1 MKRVAII
8 GTVGIPS
15 KYGGFETL
23 AHFLTKELK
32 DEFEFTVYCSK
43 KSYSKE
49 ERIDNLYGAKLV
61 YLPFKANG
69 IQSIIYDMISMIHA
83 IFIADTLLILGVSGG
98 LLIPFLRKFT
108 RKKIII
114 NIDGLEWRRNKWG
127 KFTKKFLKLS
137 ERAAVRFSH
146 GDITDNLSIKRYTS
160 INYKTLSNLIE
171 YGGDHTEKV
180 NITSKDRFKYPF
192 LSRDY
197 AFKVARIEPE
207 NNIRL
212 VLEAFSKLKTTLVI
226 IGNWNNSA
234 YGKQLK
240 KDYSTFPNIKLLDP
254 IYEQR
259 ILDLIRGNCSLYIH
273 GHSAGGTNPS
283 LVEAMSL
290 ALPIISFDVSYNR
303 ATTEDKCLYF
313 KTTEELI
320 AVVENSSIESLQLQK
335 KVMLEIAT
343 RRYSWKSIARKYKN
357 LIYSFD
363 FNYSKQNIR
372 PKIENVNISKLQ
384 HKGVSHLKNT
394 KPYYK

>member
-23 AHFLTKELK
+23 AHFLTKELQ

-43 KSYSKE
+43 KSYTKE
-49 ERIDNLYGAKLV
+49 ERIDSLHGADLV
-61 YLPFKANG
+61 YLPFEANG
-69 IQSIIYDMISMIHA
+69 VQSIIYDMVSMLHA
-83 IFIADTLLILGVSGG
+83 LFVADTLLILGVSGG
-98 LLIPFLRKFT
+98 LLIPFLRIFT

-127 KFTKKFLKLS
+127 KFAKLFLKFS
-137 ERAAVRFSH
+137 ERIAVKFSH

-180 NITSKDRFKYPF
+180 DITYKDRVKYPF
-192 LSRDY
+192 LIKNY

-207 NNIRL
+207 NNIHV
-212 VLEAFSKLKTTLVI
+212 VLEAFSKLKQTLVV
-226 IGNWNNSA
+226 IGNWKNSE
-234 YGKQLK
+234 YGIELK
-240 KDYSTFPNIKLLDP
+240 EKYSQFENIILLDP

-259 ILDLIRGNCSLYIH
+259 TLDLLRGNCAVYVH

-290 ALPIISFDVSYNR
+290 ALPIVAFDVSYNR

-313 KTTEELI
+313 KKAEDLQQLMENTSLAKLNKQR
-320 AVVENSSIESLQLQK
+320 AVMS
-335 KVMLEIAT
+335 EIAT
-343 RRYSWKSIARKYKN
+343 RRYSWKSIAKKYKN

-363 FNYSKQNIR
+363 FKYKKQHIQA
-372 PKIENVNISKLQ
+372 KISHVDSNELRNRGL
-384 HKGVSHLKNT
+384 SHLKNT

>member
-23 AHFLTKELK
+23 AHFLTKELQ
-32 DEFEFTVYCSK
+32 DEFEVTVYCSK
-43 KSYSKE
+43 KSYTKE
-49 ERIDNLYGAKLV
+49 ERIDSLHGADLV
-61 YLPFKANG
+61 YLPFEANG
-69 IQSIIYDMISMIHA
+69 IQSIIYDMVSMLHA
-83 IFIADTLLILGVSGG
+83 LFVADTLLVLGVSGG
-98 LLIPFLRKFT
+98 LLIPFLRIFT

-127 KFTKKFLKLS
+127 KFAKLFLKFS
-137 ERAAVRFSH
+137 ERIAVKFSH

-180 NITSKDRFKYPF
+180 DITYKDRVKYPF
-192 LSRDY
+192 LIKDY

-207 NNIRL
+207 NNIHV
-212 VLEAFSKLKTTLVI
+212 VLEAFAQLKQTLVV
-226 IGNWNNSA
+226 IGNWKNSE
-234 YGKQLK
+234 YGIELK
-240 KDYSTFPNIKLLDP
+240 EKYSQYENIILLDP

-259 ILDLIRGNCSLYIH
+259 TLDLLRGNCAVYVH

-290 ALPIISFDVSYNR
+290 ALPIVAFDVSYNR

-313 KTTEELI
+313 KAAEDLKSLMESTSLI
-320 AVVENSSIESLQLQK
+320 EFNKQRE
-335 KVMLEIAT
+335 VMSEIAK
-343 RRYSWKSIARKYKN
+343 RRYSWKSIAKKYKN

-363 FNYSKQNIR
+363 FKYKKQHIQSK
-372 PKIENVNISKLQ
+372 ISHVDSNELRTQ
-384 HKGVSHLKNT
+384 GLSHLKNT

>member
-32 DEFEFTVYCSK
+32 DEFDFTVYCSK
-43 KSYSKE
+43 KSYTKK
-49 ERIDNLYGAKLV
+49 ERIKELHGAKLV
-61 YLPFKANG
+61 YLPFEANG
-69 IQSIIYDMISMIHA
+69 AQSIIYDMISMIHA

-98 LLIPFLRKFT
+98 LLIPFLRLFT
-108 RKKIII
+108 RKKIIV

-127 KFTKKFLKLS
+127 KFAKKFLKLS
-137 ERAAVRFSH
+137 ERVAVKFSH

-171 YGGDHTEKV
+171 YGGDHTVKV
-180 NITSKDRFKYPF
+180 GVRLKDRIKYGF
-192 LSRDY
+192 LGSNY

-207 NNIRL
+207 NNIHV
-212 VLEAFSKLKTTLVI
+212 VLEAFSKLKMKLVV
-226 IGNWNNSA
+226 IGNWENSE
-234 YGKQLK
+234 YGQKLK
-240 KDYSTFPNIKLLDP
+240 ADYSKYSNIVLLDP

-259 ILDLIRGNCSLYIH
+259 TLDLIRGNCSLYIH

-313 KTTEELI
+313 KTAKELI
-320 AVVENSSIESLQLQK
+320 SVVENSSKKTLTLQK
-335 KVMLEIAT
+335 EVMLEIAT
-343 RRYSWKSIARKYKN
+343 RRYSWASIARKYKN

-363 FNYSKQNIR
+363 YDYSKQHIR
-372 PKIENVNISKLQ
+372 PKMSLLNRKKLQ
-384 HKGVSHLKNT
+384 GKGVSHLKYT
-394 KPYYK
+394 RPYYK

>member
-23 AHFLTKELK
+23 AHFLTKELQ

-49 ERIDNLYGAKLV
+49 ERIDSLHGANLV
-61 YLPFKANG
+61 YLPFEANG
-69 IQSIIYDMISMIHA
+69 VQSIIYDMVSMLHA
-83 IFIADTLLILGVSGG
+83 LFVADTLLILGVSGG
-98 LLIPFLRKFT
+98 LLIPFLRIFT

-127 KFTKKFLKLS
+127 RFAKLFLKFS
-137 ERAAVRFSH
+137 ERIAVKFSH

-171 YGGDHTEKV
+171 YGGDHTERV
-180 NITSKDRFKYPF
+180 SITYKDRVKYPF
-192 LSRDY
+192 LIKDY

-207 NNIRL
+207 NNIHV
-212 VLEAFSKLKTTLVI
+212 VLEAFSKLKQTLVV
-226 IGNWNNSA
+226 IGNWNNSE
-234 YGKQLK
+234 YGINLK
-240 KDYSTFPNIKLLDP
+240 EKYSEFKNIELLDP

-259 ILDLIRGNCSLYIH
+259 TLDLLRGNCAVYIH

-290 ALPIISFDVSYNR
+290 ALPIVSFDVSYNR

-313 KTTEELI
+313 KTSTDLVELI
-320 AVVENSSIESLQLQK
+320 ENTTKEQLNQQRE
-335 KVMLEIAT
+335 VMSEIAT
-343 RRYSWKSIARKYKN
+343 RRYSWKSIAKKYKN

-363 FNYSKQNIR
+363 YKYKKQNIR
-372 PKIENVNISKLQ
+372 SKISHVDSGKLRGQ
-384 HKGVSHLKNT
+384 GLSHLKNT

>member
-49 ERIDNLYGAKLV
+49 ERIESLHGAKLV
-61 YLPFKANG
+61 YLPFEANG
-69 IQSIIYDMISMIHA
+69 VQSIIYDMISMIHA

-98 LLIPFLRKFT
+98 LLIPFLRIFT
-108 RKKIII
+108 RKKIIV

-127 KFTKKFLKLS
+127 KFAKRFLKLS
-137 ERAAVRFSH
+137 ERVAVKFSH

-171 YGGDHTEKV
+171 YGGDHTVKV

-207 NNIRL
+207 NNIHI
-212 VLEAFSKLKTTLVI
+212 VLEAFSKLKMKLIV
-226 IGNWNNSA
+226 IGNWNNSE
-234 YGKQLK
+234 YGKNLK

-259 ILDLIRGNCSLYIH
+259 TLDLIRGNCSLYIH

-313 KTTEELI
+313 KTTEELVT
-320 AVVENSSIESLQLQK
+320 VVENSSLESLQLQK
-335 KVMLEIAT
+335 DVMLEIAT

-363 FNYSKQNIR
+363 FNYSKQDIR
-372 PKIENVNISKLQ
+372 PKIEKVNSSKLQ